1 MRRCVPLLVLLLL
14 LPTMAWT
21 GTRALAQTSPERTL
35 VARAGDGEGGFAV
48 NAFLPEHVTI
58 ARGTTIRWEF
68 PWWEPHTVTLGVP
81 ESGAPEAT
89 PSGSNYG
96 GTGFHTSELLFGPGK
111 QYEIRFTTPGEYNI
125 SCIIHPGM
133 LGTVTVTDD
142 AALADTQADF
152 DARGKTD
159 YLREVEQLKAIAGI
173 WAARP
178 LERTALADGTA
189 EHTVYIAGETPKG
202 DVQQFFP
209 AQLRINLGDTVNWQ
223 SVTVTGHT
231 VTFGPFPEG
240 VPRPGN
246 PAVDEVRKPADTY
259 TGSGYWN
266 SGVIGVDWQAGHEF
280 QMTFGAPGTYVY
292 YCIPHIDQGMVGQ
305 IIVSDA
311 GAGPT
316 PKPPAT
322 GTGTSDPAAAAHWL
336 FPAAAWFLV
345 LAIGAGATTAIV
357 ARRK

>member
-1 MRRCVPLLVLLLL
+1 MLLLL

-89 PSGSNYG
+89 PSGSDYD

-111 QYEIRFTTPGEYNI
+111 QYEIRFTTPGEYEI

-152 DARGKTD
+152 DARGEAD
-159 YLREVEQLKAIAGI
+159 YLREVEQLKAIAGT

-178 LERTALADGTA
+178 LERTALADGTT

-240 VPRPGN
+240 IPRPGN

-280 QMTFGAPGTYVY
+280 EMTFGAPGTYVY

-305 IIVSDA
+305 IIVSDR

-316 PKPPAT
+316 PQPPAT
-322 GTGTSDPAAAAHWL
+322 GTGTSDPAAATHGL

-345 LAIGAGATTAIV
+345 VAGGAGVTTALA
-357 ARRK
+357 ARRR